1 MFESHHVLS
10 LKNCKAASYSP
21 YGDKLALGTVGN
33 ILLVDSYTHQVIKKI
48 SLVIFPT
55 EMNSFSKAKKG
66 PNEKP

>member
-1 MFESHHVLS
+1 MLS